1 MSSVA
6 IIGDIDTVSGFRLG
20 GVKKAEVVNTA
31 EDNVTLGAGEEVD
44 NDTAPHIYNH
54 GLVTIGEKSVIPN
67 GVTIGKN
74 SVVAGV
80 TSDADYDNL
89 TLPSGKTLIKAGE

>member
-1 MSSVA
+1 MNNTT
-6 IIGDIDTVSGFRLG
+6 IGDGCALDKAIVAENVTVG
-20 GVKKAEVVNTA
+20 N
-31 EDNVTLGAGEEVD
+31 NVTLGAGEEVD